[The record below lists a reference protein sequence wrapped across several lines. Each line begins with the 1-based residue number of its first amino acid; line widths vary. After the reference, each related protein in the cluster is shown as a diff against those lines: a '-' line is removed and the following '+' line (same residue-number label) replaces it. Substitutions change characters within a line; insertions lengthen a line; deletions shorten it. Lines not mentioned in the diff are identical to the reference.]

1 MHLNKIM
8 AALLFA
14 TTGFSLAASA
24 ATLTANDQTNTITGL
39 DSSQMLSKDSGV
51 TWLAYQNENQNNF
64 PGNVTVTVA
73 VKDDKAIES
82 QIYDPSQ
89 SYPTTGTVV
98 RYNNYYWTSK
108 WWVNPGEYPG
118 VNSVWERGTE
128 INIQT
133 LGIFDFTP
141 YTGQAAIDFQ
151 NQQKAKVAGQR
162 KIYGYFPEWGVYDAH
177 RNFTPDKIDYS
188 MITHLN
194 YGFGIVKNGE
204 VITHD
209 TEQGP
214 GLMRDLDK
222 RTEAAGV
229 TNIISIG
236 GWNNSLEGEFET
248 ATATDA
254 GVEKLANSIVNYML
268 TWGFDGVDVDWEYP
282 DTEADKGQFT
292 KLIKSLRSKLD
303 DQGIKDDKYYQL
315 SAAVTASHS
324 KMQYINLAENTALL
338 DSVNVMAYDFHGAFD
353 PITGHNAPLHANSK
367 DEDQKFN
374 AASAMAEYATTWK
387 VPKNKLMMGIPWYG
401 RGWGNV
407 EPTEIVKGL
416 PGLFAPGTAT
426 VHGAW
431 DDDGQFTGTNPWYR
445 LKEMLAS
452 GDYTRYWDPEA
463 MVPYLYNS
471 KTKEFFTYDD
481 PQSVREKVNYI
492 KQQQFGG
499 AIVWDLSGDTDKH
512 ELGNIVADVI
522 KGDVTPNITN
532 FQLGRIFADDAR
544 AGFKWIMSREYYEN
558 KTLRF
563 TMPTPTDHSNYT
575 AIIKPDRVS
584 NYCKNENKPDSET
597 VVICLAPGMVTEPGV
612 VAKLVDDDN
621 PSNVYASLEVTQE
634 QLNTAESS
642 DIVDTYIK
650 NINGKLEYSVI
661 SDISLIQ
668 SRQYLN
674 MYIDHKDQ
682 SGRVTDSTFI
692 GSFYKM
698 DPVNSGTYASMLAD
712 LPNNRYLSF
721 TGENPKAGD
730 EYVFALADGSRP
742 DSARLKVLTSMTVTP
757 QMLQN

>member
-8 AALLFA
+8 GAILLVMA
-14 TTGFSLAASA
+14 GLPLASSA

-39 DSSQMLSKDSGV
+39 DSSQMLSKDNGV
-51 TWLAYQNENQNNF
+51 NWIAYQNESQNNF
-64 PGNVTVTVA
+64 PGNVTITVA

-89 SYPTTGTVV
+89 TYSTAGTVV
-98 RYNNYYWTSK
+98 RYNNYYWRSL

-118 VNSVWERGTE
+118 ENSVWEKGER

-177 RNFTPDKIDYS
+177 RNFTPEKIDYS
-188 MITHLN
+188 TITHLN

-214 GLMRDLDK
+214 ALMRDLDK

-254 GVEKLANSIVNYML
+254 GVEKLANSVVNYML

-282 DTEADKGQFT
+282 DTEAEKDQFT
-292 KLIKSLRSKLD
+292 KLITSLRSKLD

-324 KMQYINLAENTALL
+324 KIQYVDPAKTTPLL
-338 DSVNVMAYDFHGAFD
+338 DSVNVMTYDFHGAFD

-367 DEDQKFN
+367 DDDQKFN
-374 AASAMAEYATTWK
+374 AASAMAEYANTWK

-401 RGWGNV
+401 RGWGDV

-426 VHGAW
+426 VHGEW
-431 DDDGQFTGTNPWYR
+431 DDVGQFTGTNPWYR

-452 GDYTRYWDPEA
+452 GDYTRYWDPES
-463 MVPYLYNS
+463 MVPYLYDS

-492 KQQQFGG
+492 KQQGYGG
-499 AIVWDLSGDTDKH
+499 AIVWDLSGDTDTH
-512 ELGNIVADVI
+512 ELGNIVVDVI
-522 KGDVTPNITN
+522 KDDVTPNITD
-532 FQLGRIFADDAR
+532 FHLGRVIPGSAG
-544 AGFKWIMSREYYEN
+544 AGFKWTMSREFYEK

-563 TMPTPTDHSNYT
+563 TMPTPTDHSNYV
-575 AIIKPDRVS
+575 AVINAERGR
-584 NYCKNENKPDSET
+584 NYCESENKPDSDT
-597 VVICLAPGMVTEPGV
+597 VVYCVAPGMFTEPGV
-612 VAKLVDDDN
+612 VAKLVDDNN
-621 PSNVYASLEVTQE
+621 PDNVYSSLTVTQAD
-634 QLNTAESS
+634 LNTAESQ

-650 NINGKLEYSVI
+650 NIDGRLEYNVIAVI
-661 SDISLIQ
+661 SLVQ
-668 SRQYLN
+668 SRQYLS
-674 MYIDHKDQ
+674 MYVDHKDQ
-682 SGRVTDSTFI
+682 SGKVTGSTFL
-692 GSFYKM
+692 GSYYKM
-698 DPVNSGTYASMLAD
+698 DGFRSGGYDAMGVE
-712 LPNNRYLSF
+712 LPKNRYYSL
-721 TGENPKAGD
+721 TAKNPKAGD
-730 EYVFALADGSRP
+730 EYVFALADGPKS

-757 QMLQN
+757 QMLLK

>member
-8 AALLFA
+8 GALL
-14 TTGFSLAASA
+14 LALAGLPLASSA

-39 DSSQMLSKDSGV
+39 DSSQMLSKDNGV
-51 TWLAYQNENQNNF
+51 TWTAYQNENQNNF

-89 SYPTTGTVV
+89 SYPEKGTVV
-98 RYNNYYWTSK
+98 RYNNYYWTSQ

-118 VNSVWERGTE
+118 ENSVWQKGER

-133 LGIFDFTP
+133 LAIFDFTP

-177 RNFTPDKIDYS
+177 RNFTPDKVDYS
-188 MITHLN
+188 TITHLN

-229 TNIISIG
+229 TNIISVG

-268 TWGFDGVDVDWEYP
+268 TWGFDGVDIDWEYP
-282 DTEADKGQFT
+282 DSDAEKGQFT
-292 KLIKSLRSKLD
+292 KLITSLRSKLD

-324 KMQYINLAENTALL
+324 KIQYVDPAKTTPLL
-338 DSVNVMAYDFHGAFD
+338 DSVNVMTYDFHGAFD

-367 DEDQKFN
+367 DDDQKFN

-401 RGWGNV
+401 RGWGDV

-426 VHGAW
+426 VHGEW

-452 GDYTRYWDPEA
+452 GDYTRYWDAES

-492 KQQQFGG
+492 KQQGFGG
-499 AIVWDLSGDTDKH
+499 AIVWDLSGDTAEH
-512 ELGNIVADVI
+512 ELGNIVVDVI
-522 KGDVTPNITN
+522 KDDVTPNITG
-532 FQLGRIFADDAR
+532 FQLGRVIAGSAN
-544 AGFKWIMSREYYEN
+544 AGFKWTMSREFYEN

-563 TMPTPTDHSNYT
+563 IMPTPTDHSNYV
-575 AIIKPDRVS
+575 AVVNEEWGK
-584 NYCKNENKPDSET
+584 NYCENENKPDSDT
-597 VVICLAPGMVTEPGV
+597 VVYCIAPGMFTEPGV
-612 VAKLVDDDN
+612 VAKLVDDKN
-621 PSNVYASLEVTQE
+621 PSNVYASLTVTQE
-634 QLNTAESS
+634 DLNTAESQ
-642 DIVDTYIK
+642 DIVDTYVK
-650 NINGKLEYSVI
+650 NIDGRLQYNVVAVM
-661 SDISLIQ
+661 SLVQ

-682 SGRVTDSTFI
+682 SGKVTGSTFL
-692 GSFYKM
+692 GSFYMM
-698 DPVNSGTYASMLAD
+698 DQVNSGGMETVCAD
-712 LPNNRYLSF
+712 LPRNRFYTS
-721 TGENPKAGD
+721 TSENPKAGD
-730 EYVFALADGSRP
+730 EYVFVLADGPQPNST
-742 DSARLKVLTSMTVTP
+742 RLKVLTSTTVTP
-757 QMLQN
+757 QMLQK